1 MSATPYHLAER
12 GFSVGVL
19 SGSEVE
25 AGLAT
30 GRLAAATFSWRE
42 GEPGWIALAARPE
55 FAAAIGAFQTLV
67 PPPALAFEASPKL
80 WPGWTAWA
88 RTMRAVWSAPRSAFR
103 PSTIS
108 AGLGRAAFWV
118 LFCATLAAPFV
129 YLQLVLTDAALP
141 FSGRRSILSGIQVA
155 APAGLD
161 LSRFA
166 AFFAGFPLAMVAL
179 ILGGACLLHALLV
192 LLGGGKAGFRVTA
205 RVVAYVTGAMLMLAI
220 VPCGWALA
228 PFAMLAYLSVSLREA
243 QRDAAWKPLLA
254 LAVAGFGAGCV
265 ALAFMALAV
274 WPFFRPMG

>member
-1 MSATPYHLAER
+1 MPAAPYHLAER
-12 GFSVGVL
+12 GVSVGAW
-19 SGSEVE
+19 SEAEVE

-30 GRLAAATFSWRE
+30 GRLSAATLSWRE

-67 PPPALAFEASPKL
+67 PPPALAFEASSKL

>member
-1 MSATPYHLAER
+1 MSAAPYHLAER
-12 GFSVGVL
+12 GVSVGVWCEA
-19 SGSEVE
+19 EVE
-25 AGLAT
+25 AGLAA
-30 GRLAAATFSWRE
+30 GRLSAATLSWRE
-42 GEPGWIALAARPE
+42 GETAWTPLGDRTE
-55 FAAAIGAFQTLV
+55 FASAIGAGRALAPST
-67 PPPALAFEASPKL
+67 PALAFDAAL
-80 WPGWTAWA
+80 LLRLDWTTWA

-103 PSTIS
+103 PSTVS

-141 FSGRRSILSGIQVA
+141 FDRRSILAGIQVV

-166 AFFAGFPLAMVAL
+166 AFFFPFPLAMVVLTMA
-179 ILGGACLLHALLV
+179 GACLLHALLV

-205 RVVAYVTGAMLMLAI
+205 RVVAYVTGAMLMLAF

-243 QRDAAWKPLLA
+243 HRDAAWKPLLA
-254 LAVAGFGAGCV
+254 LAVGGCCAACV
-265 ALAFMALAV
+265 ATAFMALAV

>member
-1 MSATPYHLAER
+1 
-12 GFSVGVL
+12 
-19 SGSEVE
+19 
-25 AGLAT
+25 
-30 GRLAAATFSWRE
+30 
-42 GEPGWIALAARPE
+42 
-55 FAAAIGAFQTLV
+55 
-67 PPPALAFEASPKL
+67 
-80 WPGWTAWA
+80 
-88 RTMRAVWSAPRSAFR
+88 MRAVWSAPRSAFR

>member
-67 PPPALAFEASPKL
+67 PPPALAFEASSKL

-129 YLQLVLTDAALP
+129 YLQLVLMGAALP
-141 FSGRRSILSGIQVA
+141 FGRRSILSGIQVA

-205 RVVAYVTGAMLMLAI
+205 RVVAYVSGAMLMLAV
-220 VPCGWALA
+220 VPCGWVLV
-228 PFAMLAYLSVSLREA
+228 PFVMLAYLSVSLREA
-243 QRDAAWKPLLA
+243 HRDTAWKPLLA
-254 LAVAGFGAGCV
+254 LAVAGFCSVCV
-265 ALAFMALAV
+265 AMAFMALAV
-274 WPFFRPMG
+274 RPFFRPMG

>member
-67 PPPALAFEASPKL
+67 PPPALAFEASSKL

-108 AGLGRAAFWV
+108 AGLGRAAVWA
-118 LFCATLAAPFV
+118 LFCATLTAPFV
-129 YLQLVLTDAALP
+129 YLQLVLMGAALP
-141 FSGRRSILSGIQVA
+141 FGRRSVLSGIQVA
-155 APAGLD
+155 VPTGLD
-161 LSRFA
+161 LSHFA
-166 AFFAGFPLAMVAL
+166 AFFAGFPLAIVAL

-228 PFAMLAYLSVSLREA
+228 PFVMLAYLSVSLREA